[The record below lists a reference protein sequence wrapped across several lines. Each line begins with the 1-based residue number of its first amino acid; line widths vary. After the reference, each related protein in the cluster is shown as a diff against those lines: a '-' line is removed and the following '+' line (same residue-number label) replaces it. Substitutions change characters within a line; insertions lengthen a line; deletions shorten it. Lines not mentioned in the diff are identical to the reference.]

1 MNSGNPQ
8 YFIYSPFLFL
18 LYVNDLPDE
27 VTCNIV
33 INADDGTRYSRCD
46 WASDLW
52 QQFELAS
59 FSIWTSRYYISV

>member
-27 VTCNIV
+27 VMCNIV

-46 WASDLW
+46 WASDL
-52 QQFELAS
+52 
-59 FSIWTSRYYISV
+59 